1 MSALALAVLAA
12 TAWAAGSLVLRSLA
26 WEGWVERLALPAAL
40 GLAILAHLGFLL
52 GSLGLLQ
59 PGVLIALI
67 VAIHCAAAFRT
78 WRTVFADLRSISG
91 RTAFGWI
98 GLGLLAL
105 APLFVLALYPP
116 TSFDETMYHLPFA
129 RAFAQS
135 GGLPAA
141 PALRFPV
148 FPALAELLFA
158 ETLLLAGDVGDI
170 ATHFVSLVAVLAT
183 AGLLVAWGRRAFSPK
198 AGWIAAALYL
208 GNPIVVSLAGTAY
221 VDPLLALFVTGAL
234 FAAWIFLHSGRQS
247 GDRAWLLVA
256 AVFAGSA
263 AGVKYLGLFFAAAV
277 FVDLILGD
285 RAPGRRKLF
294 APRLFHPIV
303 FALASFVV
311 LAPTYARIAIQT
323 GNPIFPYLPGVFGS
337 TAWDPI
343 ALKPVEDVI
352 APETLVR
359 FVRLPWDVVFHRSA
373 VGRQPPFSP
382 LYLLGLPLLFAGIF
396 RDSRVRRL
404 MAIPFIWSAVFLFL
418 PPDARYLISILPPV
432 SLALAGSIWSAS
444 TRIEKRSWLAVV
456 CVLAFLPGWLYAGS
470 RIARQGPPPATAAA
484 RELYLARK
492 LPLYPAV
499 RHLDRIS
506 SVAYGFH
513 AENMKYF
520 YAGALYGDWIGE
532 ASYRRF
538 FPLVETPAIL
548 HRELRKL
555 GATHLLLSKIPGG
568 VRPPET
574 SEWKRWFRQVYE
586 DPAAEIFVLAAAP
599 PPLHYGS
606 SSASHPSLFRLLVP
620 GGKAAVKSPWISTR
634 MRQGELAKRSRRIW
648 SSLASSGRKARGSQ
662 VSIRMTLAVQP
673 ALVHQVQSGQAPLA
687 RIRSPSF
694 AEACR
699 LVSLPSAGAR

>member
-1 MSALALAVLAA
+1 MSALALAGLIA
-12 TAWAAGSLVLRSLA
+12 TAWAAGSLVTRTIS
-26 WEGWVERLALPAAL
+26 WEGWAERLAVPVAL

-52 GSLGLLQ
+52 GALGLLR
-59 PGVLIALI
+59 PGVLVAAL
-67 VAIHCAAAFRT
+67 VVIHCAAFRSWRAAFT
-78 WRTVFADLRSISG
+78 DLRSIPG
-91 RTAFGWI
+91 RTTIGWI

-135 GGLPAA
+135 GELPAT

-158 ETLLLAGDVGDI
+158 ETLLLADDV
-170 ATHFVSLVAVLAT
+170 ATHFVSLVAVLAN

-208 GNPIVVSLAGTAY
+208 GNPIIVSLAGTAY

-234 FAAWIFLHSGRQS
+234 FAAWVFLHSGRQS
-247 GDRAWLLVA
+247 GDRAWLLLA
-256 AVFAGSA
+256 AAFAGSA

-277 FVDLILGD
+277 FIDLIFSD
-285 RAPGRRKLF
+285 RALGRRKLF
-294 APRLFHPIV
+294 APRLFHPIG

-311 LAPTYARIAIQT
+311 LAPTYARIAIHT

-382 LYLLGLPLLFAGIF
+382 LYLLGLPLLLAGIF

-404 MAIPFIWSAVFLFL
+404 LAIPFIWSVVFLFL

-432 SLALAGSIWSAS
+432 SLALAGSIGSIGS
-444 TRIEKRSWLAVV
+444 IRSIRIEKRSWLAAV
-456 CVLAFLPGWLYAGS
+456 CVLAFLPGGLYAGY
-470 RIARQGPPPATAAA
+470 RIARQGPPPATAAE

-499 RHLDRIS
+499 RHLDEIS
-506 SVAYGFH
+506 SVAYAFH

-586 DPAAEIFVLAAAP
+586 DPSAEVFALAA
-599 PPLHYGS
+599 GTGN
-606 SSASHPSLFRLLVP
+606 LL
-620 GGKAAVKSPWISTR
+620 
-634 MRQGELAKRSRRIW
+634 
-648 SSLASSGRKARGSQ
+648 
-662 VSIRMTLAVQP
+662 
-673 ALVHQVQSGQAPLA
+673 
-687 RIRSPSF
+687 
-694 AEACR
+694 
-699 LVSLPSAGAR
+699 